1 MNVLAKPPKMILSG
15 WSCACHRTR
24 LPRKPTQR
32 DDPGRTARNAMIL
45 EELLGT
51 VVGDTTN
58 NLV

>member
-1 MNVLAKPPKMILSG
+1 
-15 WSCACHRTR
+15 
-24 LPRKPTQR
+24 
-32 DDPGRTARNAMIL
+32 MIL